1 MASHSMISR
10 LLGPGFT
17 LLLSAFL
24 LIASV
29 LLSRAAGNDELF
41 GDFYSALILLNV
53 IGISLLALMSAFQI
67 WRLIGQFR
75 ARVLGSRLT
84 LRFVGTFA
92 VLALIPL
99 AVVYYFA
106 VQFLS
111 RGIDSWFDVQIEQA
125 LDDALLLGRS
135 SLESIKLDV
144 VDQLRDDA
152 DNIQRAE
159 SNFEVF
165 QLLDEL
171 RQANDFEEMSLHS
184 MSGEILASSSRDSIS
199 LIPDVPD
206 ERVIRQLRQGK
217 VYSEIEPIAGGGLQL
232 RVAIR
237 MAGRQVGEIGRVLQI
252 LNPLPLRYSRL
263 AESVESA
270 SAEYEKLQYL
280 RRPLT
285 FSFVLTLSL
294 VTLMTL
300 LIALLI
306 AIYLA
311 RRLVAPL
318 RDLAEGTQAVAQ
330 GDYGKQLPVTS
341 GDELGVLVSSF
352 NRMTQEISSA
362 QTAVRN
368 SQFEAEKQSAYLE
381 TVLAHLS
388 AGVMS
393 FDGARQLRT
402 HNAAAERILHTLLG
416 SFVESSIAEMI
427 KALPTIEP
435 LLNMI
440 DQGISDDVS
449 EWQKEISINSP
460 LGQQTLVCSG
470 TKLSGAETESGCVV
484 VFDDATALIK
494 AQRDAA
500 WGEVARRLAHEIKNP
515 LTPIQLSAERIRRRY
530 LDKVEKDDREILD
543 RATRTITQQVESMKS
558 MVNAFSDYAQPV
570 ISRPKRL
577 DINTLIRDITE
588 LHIAH
593 LTKIRFL
600 FDLADDLP
608 LVMTDPAGIRQVLN
622 NLIINASDAL
632 GDKGGELKLRTRID
646 PVKDN
651 LLVLELQ
658 DNGPGFPAELLDRI
672 FEPYVTTKTSGSGLG
687 LPISRRIIEENSG
700 TMRAANLPKGGA
712 VVIIQLPVTPS
723 QGTSIDE
730 RQGKRE

>member
-1 MASHSMISR
+1 MISR

-75 ARVLGSRLT
+75 AKVLGSRLT

-152 DNIQRAE
+152 DKIQNAD

-206 ERVIRQLRQGK
+206 ERVIRQLRQGR

-237 MAGRQVGEIGRVLQI
+237 IAGRQVGDIDRVLQV
-252 LNPLPLRYSRL
+252 LDPLPLRYSRL
-263 AESVESA
+263 GESVESA

-388 AGVMS
+388 SGVMS
-393 FDGARQLRT
+393 FDNNRQLRT

-416 SFVESSIAEMI
+416 TFVESSIAEMI
-427 KALPTIEP
+427 KALPAAEP

-470 TKLSGAETESGCVV
+470 TKLSGTESESGYVV

-530 LDKVEKDDREILD
+530 LDKIEKDDREILD
-543 RATRTITQQVESMKS
+543 RATRTIAQQVESMKS

-570 ISRPKRL
+570 ISRPRRL

-588 LHIAH
+588 LHVAH
-593 LTKIRFL
+593 LTRIRFL

-608 LVMTDPAGIRQVLN
+608 QIMTDPAGIRQVLN

-632 GDKGGELKLRTRID
+632 GDKGGELKLSTRID
-646 PVKDN
+646 HAKDN

-658 DNGPGFPAELLDRI
+658 DNGPGFPAKLLDRI

-687 LPISRRIIEENSG
+687 LPISRRIIEENGG
-700 TMRAANLPKGGA
+700 TMRATNLPKGGA
-712 VVIIQLPVTPS
+712 VVIIHLPVAQS
-723 QGTSIDE
+723 QGASIDD

>member
-152 DNIQRAE
+152 DKIQRAE

-388 AGVMS
+388 SGVMS

-416 SFVESSIAEMI
+416 TFVESSIAEMI
-427 KALPTIEP
+427 KALPTVEP

-530 LDKVEKDDREILD
+530 LDKIEKDDREILD
-543 RATRTITQQVESMKS
+543 RATRTIAQQVESMKS

-593 LTKIRFL
+593 LTRIRFL

>member
-1 MASHSMISR
+1 MISR

-152 DNIQRAE
+152 DKIQRAE

-237 MAGRQVGEIGRVLQI
+237 MAGRQVGDIGRVLQV
-252 LNPLPLRYSRL
+252 LDPLPLRYSRL

-388 AGVMS
+388 SGVMS

-416 SFVESSIAEMI
+416 TFVESSIAEMI
-427 KALPTIEP
+427 KALPTVEP

-543 RATRTITQQVESMKS
+543 RATRTIAQQVESMKS

-593 LTKIRFL
+593 LTRIRFL

-687 LPISRRIIEENSG
+687 LPISRRIIEENGG
-700 TMRAANLPKGGA
+700 TMRATNLPKGGA

>member
-1 MASHSMISR
+1 MISR

-152 DNIQRAE
+152 DKIQRAE

-237 MAGRQVGEIGRVLQI
+237 MAGRQVGDIGRVLQV
-252 LNPLPLRYSRL
+252 LDPLPLRYSRL

-388 AGVMS
+388 SGVMS
-393 FDGARQLRT
+393 FDGDRQLRT

-416 SFVESSIAEMI
+416 TFVESSIAEMI
-427 KALPTIEP
+427 KALPAAEP

-543 RATRTITQQVESMKS
+543 RATRTIAQQVESMKS

-570 ISRPKRL
+570 ISRPRRL

-588 LHIAH
+588 LHVAH
-593 LTKIRFL
+593 LTRIRFL

-632 GDKGGELKLRTRID
+632 GDKGGELKLSTRID
-646 PVKDN
+646 YAKDN

-687 LPISRRIIEENSG
+687 LPISRRIIEENGG
-700 TMRAANLPKGGA
+700 TMRATNLPKGGA

>member
-1 MASHSMISR
+1 MISQ

-53 IGISLLALMSAFQI
+53 IGIGLLALMSAFQI

-152 DNIQRAE
+152 DKIQNAE
-159 SNFEVF
+159 SSFEVF

-171 RQANDFEEMSLHS
+171 RQASDFEEMSLHS
-184 MSGEILASSSRDSIS
+184 MSGKILASSSKDAIS
-199 LIPDVPD
+199 LIPNVPD

-217 VYSEIEPIAGGGLQL
+217 VYSEMEPIAGGGLQL

-237 MAGRQVGEIGRVLQI
+237 ITGRQVGDTDRVLLVI
-252 LNPLPLRYSRL
+252 DPLPLRYSRL
-263 AESVESA
+263 GQSVEA
-270 SAEYEKLQYL
+270 AYAEYEKLQYL

-300 LIALLI
+300 LISLLI

-368 SQFEAEKQSAYLE
+368 SQIEAEKQRAYLE

-388 AGVMS
+388 SGVMS
-393 FDGARQLRT
+393 FDSHRQLRT
-402 HNAAAERILHTLLG
+402 HNAAAERILHTPLG
-416 SFVESSIAEMI
+416 TFVESSIAEMI
-427 KALPTIEP
+427 NALPTAKP

-460 LGQQTLVCSG
+460 LGPQTLVCSS
-470 TKLSGAETESGCVV
+470 TKLSGTETESGCVV

-530 LDKVEKDDREILD
+530 LDKIEKDDRGILD
-543 RATRTITQQVESMKS
+543 RATRTIVQQVESMKS
-558 MVNAFSDYAQPV
+558 MVDAFSDYAQPV
-570 ISRPKRL
+570 NSRPKCL

-600 FDLADDLP
+600 FDLTDDLP
-608 LVMTDPAGIRQVLN
+608 LVMTDPTGVRQVLN

-632 GDKGGELKLRTRID
+632 GDKGGELKLSTRID
-646 PVKDN
+646 HANDN
-651 LLVLELQ
+651 FLVLELQ

-672 FEPYVTTKTSGSGLG
+672 FEPYVTTKISGSGLG
-687 LPISRRIIEENSG
+687 LPISRRIIEENGG
-700 TMRAANLPKGGA
+700 TMRATNLPKGGA
-712 VVIIQLPVTPS
+712 VVIIHLPVTQS
-723 QGTSIDE
+723 QDTSIDE

>member
-1 MASHSMISR
+1 MISR

-152 DNIQRAE
+152 NNIQRAE

-388 AGVMS
+388 SGVMS

-416 SFVESSIAEMI
+416 TFVESSIAEMI
-427 KALPTIEP
+427 KALPTVEP

-543 RATRTITQQVESMKS
+543 RATRTIAQQVESMKS

-593 LTKIRFL
+593 LTRIRFL

-687 LPISRRIIEENSG
+687 LPISRRIIEENGG
-700 TMRAANLPKGGA
+700 TMRATNLPKGGA

>member
-1 MASHSMISR
+1 MISR

-152 DNIQRAE
+152 DKIQRAE

-237 MAGRQVGEIGRVLQI
+237 MAGRQVGDIGRVLQV
-252 LNPLPLRYSRL
+252 LDPLPLRYSRL

-388 AGVMS
+388 SGVMS
-393 FDGARQLRT
+393 FDGDRQLRT

-416 SFVESSIAEMI
+416 TFVESSIAEMI
-427 KALPTIEP
+427 KALPAAEP

-543 RATRTITQQVESMKS
+543 RATRTIAQQVESMKS

-570 ISRPKRL
+570 ISRPRRL

-588 LHIAH
+588 LHVAH
-593 LTKIRFL
+593 LTRIRFL

-632 GDKGGELKLRTRID
+632 GDKGGELKLSTRID

-687 LPISRRIIEENSG
+687 LPISRRIIEENGG
-700 TMRAANLPKGGA
+700 TMRATNLPKGGA